1 MEVSQEIHQILINLR
16 NKKINL
22 ENTLNEIMEERDVIN
37 GEIVKLET
45 KKDELTVKINNI
57 KQKQEEINS
66 TLSETEIGYSKIIEA
81 CETLKE
87 IITKNIE
94 TFDLE
99 K

>member
-1 MEVSQEIHQILINLR
+1 MEVSQEIHQILLNLR

-22 ENTLNEIMEERDVIN
+22 EIGLNEIMEERNVVNEQII
-37 GEIVKLET
+37 ELEL
-45 KKDELTVKINNI
+45 KKDELSIKIDSI
-57 KQKQEEINS
+57 KGKQTEING
-66 TLSETEIGYSKIIEA
+66 TLTETEIGYSKIIEA

-99 K
+99 

>member
-1 MEVSQEIHQILINLR
+1 MEVSQEIHQILLNLR

-22 ENTLNEIMEERDVIN
+22 ETTLNEIIEERNIIN
-37 GEIVKLET
+37 EQIIELEK
-45 KKDELTVKINNI
+45 KKDELTTKINSI
-57 KQKQEEINS
+57 KGKQDEING
-66 TLSETEIGYSKIIEA
+66 TLTETEIGYSKIIEA

-99 K
+99 

>member
-22 ENTLNEIMEERDVIN
+22 ETNLSQIIDERDIIN
-37 GEIVKLET
+37 NQIVELEL
-45 KKDELTVKINNI
+45 KKDDLSTKINNI
-57 KQKQEEINS
+57 KQKQNEINN
-66 TLSETEIGYSKIIEA
+66 TLNETEIGYSKIIEA

-94 TFDLE
+94 TYDLVE
-99 K
+99 